1 MGYRKYENYESF
13 VRDVLFTVM
22 QDRHAIIICNW
33 HDAQGLIASLNST
46 TLNGK
51 TLALDIESAEN
62 FDDDVITA
70 QMNDG
75 NMLIT
80 IYDNGFVCCEPAL
93 FTDKA
98 ISFIDSKY
106 YVEKDAS
113 SALGYA
119 ITSEIIPFEID
130 IDRLW

>member
-1 MGYRKYENYESF
+1 MEYRKYENYESF

-33 HDAQGLIASLNST
+33 HDTQGLITSLNST

-51 TLALDIESAEN
+51 TLSLDIESAES
-62 FDDDVITA
+62 FDDDILTA

-75 NMLIT
+75 NTLIT
-80 IYDNGFVCCEPAL
+80 IYDNASICCEPAL

-106 YVEKDAS
+106 FVEKDAS
-113 SALGYA
+113 SALNYA
-119 ITSEIIPFEID
+119 ITSEIIPFEIG
-130 IDRLW
+130 ICSR

>member
-1 MGYRKYENYESF
+1 MEYRKYENYESF

-51 TLALDIESAEN
+51 TLSLDIESAES
-62 FDDDVITA
+62 FDDDILTA

-75 NMLIT
+75 NMLLT
-80 IYDNGFVCCEPAL
+80 IYDNGFIYCEPAL
-93 FTDKA
+93 FTNKA
-98 ISFIDSKY
+98 ISFIDSTY
-106 YVEKDAS
+106 FVENKAL
-113 SALGYA
+113 SALDYA
-119 ITSEIIPFEID
+119 ITSKIIRFSICS
-130 IDRLW
+130 R

>member
-1 MGYRKYENYESF
+1 MEYCKYENYESF

-33 HDAQGLIASLNST
+33 HDTQGLIASLNST

-51 TLALDIESAEN
+51 TLSLDIESAES
-62 FDDDVITA
+62 FDDDILTA

-80 IYDNGFVCCEPAL
+80 IYDNASICCEPAL

-106 YVEKDAS
+106 FVEKDAS
-113 SALGYA
+113 SALNYA
-119 ITSEIIPFEID
+119 ITSEIIPFEIG
-130 IDRLW
+130 ICSR

>member
-1 MGYRKYENYESF
+1 MEYRKYENYESF

-33 HDAQGLIASLNST
+33 HDTQGLIASLNST

-51 TLALDIESAEN
+51 TLSLDIESAES
-62 FDDDVITA
+62 FDDDILTA

-80 IYDNGFVCCEPAL
+80 IYDNASICCEPAL

-106 YVEKDAS
+106 FVEKDAS
-113 SALGYA
+113 SALNYA
-119 ITSEIIPFEID
+119 ITSEIIPFEIG
-130 IDRLW
+130 ICSR

>member
-1 MGYRKYENYESF
+1 MEYRKYENYESF

-33 HDAQGLIASLNST
+33 RDAQGLIASLNST

-51 TLALDIESAEN
+51 TLSLDIESAES
-62 FDDDVITA
+62 FDDDILTA

-80 IYDNGFVCCEPAL
+80 IYDNASICCEPAL

-106 YVEKDAS
+106 FVEKDAS
-113 SALGYA
+113 SAFNYA
-119 ITSEIIPFEID
+119 ITSEIIPFEIG
-130 IDRLW
+130 ICSR

>member
-1 MGYRKYENYESF
+1 MEYRKYENYESF

-33 HDAQGLIASLNST
+33 HDTQGLIASLNST
-46 TLNGK
+46 TLNGE
-51 TLALDIESAEN
+51 TLSLDIESAES
-62 FDDDVITA
+62 FDDDILTA

-80 IYDNGFVCCEPAL
+80 IYDNASICCEPAL
-93 FTDKA
+93 FTNKA

-106 YVEKDAS
+106 FVEKDAS
-113 SALGYA
+113 SAFNYA
-119 ITSEIIPFEID
+119 ITSEIIPFEIG
-130 IDRLW
+130 ICSR

>member
-1 MGYRKYENYESF
+1 MEYCKYENYESF

-51 TLALDIESAEN
+51 TLSLDIESAES
-62 FDDDVITA
+62 FDDDILTA

-80 IYDNGFVCCEPAL
+80 IYDNASICCEPAL

-106 YVEKDAS
+106 FVEKDAS
-113 SALGYA
+113 SAFNYA
-119 ITSEIIPFEID
+119 IASEIIPFEIG
-130 IDRLW
+130 IGSR

>member
-1 MGYRKYENYESF
+1 MEYRKYENYESF

-33 HDAQGLIASLNST
+33 HDTQGLIASLNST

-51 TLALDIESAEN
+51 TLSLDIESAES
-62 FDDDVITA
+62 FDDDILTA

-80 IYDNGFVCCEPAL
+80 IYDNASICCEPAL

-106 YVEKDAS
+106 FVEKDAS
-113 SALGYA
+113 SAFSYA
-119 ITSEIIPFEID
+119 ITSEIIPFEIG
-130 IDRLW
+130 ICSR

>member
-1 MGYRKYENYESF
+1 MEYRKYENYESF

-33 HDAQGLIASLNST
+33 HDTQGLIASLNST

-51 TLALDIESAEN
+51 TLSLDIESAES
-62 FDDDVITA
+62 FDDDILTA

-75 NMLIT
+75 NMLLT
-80 IYDNGFVCCEPAL
+80 IYDNGFIYCEPAL

-106 YVEKDAS
+106 FVEKDAS
-113 SALGYA
+113 SALNYA
-119 ITSEIIPFEID
+119 ITSEIIPFEIG
-130 IDRLW
+130 ICSR

>member
-1 MGYRKYENYESF
+1 MEYRKYKNYESF

-22 QDRHAIIICNW
+22 QDHHAIIICNW
-33 HDAQGLIASLNST
+33 HDTQGLIASLNST

-51 TLALDIESAEN
+51 TLSLDIESAES
-62 FDDDVITA
+62 FDDDILTA

-80 IYDNGFVCCEPAL
+80 IYDNASICCEPAL

-106 YVEKDAS
+106 FVEKDAS
-113 SALGYA
+113 SAFNYA
-119 ITSEIIPFEID
+119 ITSEIIPFEIG
-130 IDRLW
+130 ICSR

>member
-1 MGYRKYENYESF
+1 MEYRKYENYESF

-51 TLALDIESAEN
+51 TLSLDIESAES
-62 FDDDVITA
+62 FEDDILTA

-80 IYDNGFVCCEPAL
+80 IYDNASICCEPAL

-106 YVEKDAS
+106 FVEKDAS
-113 SALGYA
+113 SAFNYA
-119 ITSEIIPFEID
+119 ITNEIIPFEIG
-130 IDRLW
+130 IGSR

>member
-1 MGYRKYENYESF
+1 MEYRNYENYESF

-33 HDAQGLIASLNST
+33 HDTQGLIASLNST

-51 TLALDIESAEN
+51 TLSLDIESAES
-62 FDDDVITA
+62 FDDDILTA

-80 IYDNGFVCCEPAL
+80 IYDNASICCEPAL

-106 YVEKDAS
+106 FVEKDAS
-113 SALGYA
+113 SAFNYA
-119 ITSEIIPFEID
+119 ITSEIIPFEIG
-130 IDRLW
+130 IGSR

>member
-1 MGYRKYENYESF
+1 MEYRKYENYESF
-13 VRDVLFTVM
+13 VRDVLFTVI

-51 TLALDIESAEN
+51 TLSLDIESAES
-62 FDDDVITA
+62 FDDDILTA

-80 IYDNGFVCCEPAL
+80 IYDNASICCEPAL

-106 YVEKDAS
+106 FVEKDAS
-113 SALGYA
+113 SALNYA
-119 ITSEIIPFEID
+119 ITSEIIPFEIG
-130 IDRLW
+130 ICSR

>member
-1 MGYRKYENYESF
+1 MEYCKYENYESF

-51 TLALDIESAEN
+51 TLSLDIESAES
-62 FDDDVITA
+62 FDDDIFTA
-70 QMNDG
+70 KMNDG

-80 IYDNGFVCCEPAL
+80 IYDNASICCEPAL

-106 YVEKDAS
+106 FVEKDAS
-113 SALGYA
+113 SAFNYA
-119 ITSEIIPFEID
+119 ITSEIIPFEIG
-130 IDRLW
+130 ISGR

>member
-1 MGYRKYENYESF
+1 MEYRKYENYESF

-22 QDRHAIIICNW
+22 QDCHAIIICNW

-51 TLALDIESAEN
+51 TLSLDIESAES
-62 FDDDVITA
+62 FDDDILTA

-80 IYDNGFVCCEPAL
+80 IYDNAFICCEPAL

-106 YVEKDAS
+106 FVEKDAS
-113 SALGYA
+113 SAFNYA
-119 ITSEIIPFEID
+119 ITSEIIPFEIS
-130 IDRLW
+130 IGSR

>member
-1 MGYRKYENYESF
+1 MEYRKYENYESF

-51 TLALDIESAEN
+51 TLSLDIESAES
-62 FDDDVITA
+62 FDDDILTA

-80 IYDNGFVCCEPAL
+80 IYDNASICCEPAL

-106 YVEKDAS
+106 FVEKDAS
-113 SALGYA
+113 SALNYA
-119 ITSEIIPFEID
+119 ITSEIIPFEIG
-130 IDRLW
+130 ICSR

>member
-1 MGYRKYENYESF
+1 MEYRKYENYESF

-22 QDRHAIIICNW
+22 QNRHAIIICNW
-33 HDAQGLIASLNST
+33 HDTQGLIASLNST

-51 TLALDIESAEN
+51 TLSLDIESAES
-62 FDDDVITA
+62 FDDDILTA

-80 IYDNGFVCCEPAL
+80 IYDNASVCCEPAL

-106 YVEKDAS
+106 FVEKDAS
-113 SALGYA
+113 SAFNYA
-119 ITSEIIPFEID
+119 IISEIIPFEIG
-130 IDRLW
+130 IGSR

>member
-1 MGYRKYENYESF
+1 MEYRKYENYESF
-13 VRDVLFTVM
+13 VRDLLFTVM

-33 HDAQGLIASLNST
+33 HDAQGLIASLNGI

-51 TLALDIESAEN
+51 TLSLDIESAES
-62 FDDDVITA
+62 FDDDILTA

-80 IYDNGFVCCEPAL
+80 IYDNASICCEPAL

-106 YVEKDAS
+106 FVEKDAS
-113 SALGYA
+113 SALNYA
-119 ITSEIIPFEID
+119 ITSEIIPFEIG
-130 IDRLW
+130 ICSR

>member
-1 MGYRKYENYESF
+1 MEYRKYENYESF

-22 QDRHAIIICNW
+22 HDRHAIIICNW
-33 HDAQGLIASLNST
+33 HDTQGLIASLNST

-51 TLALDIESAEN
+51 TLSLDIESAES
-62 FDDDVITA
+62 FDDDILTA

-80 IYDNGFVCCEPAL
+80 IYDNASICCEPAL

-106 YVEKDAS
+106 FVEKDAS
-113 SALGYA
+113 SAFNYA
-119 ITSEIIPFEID
+119 ITSEIISFEIG
-130 IDRLW
+130 IGSR

>member
-1 MGYRKYENYESF
+1 MEYRKYENYESF
-13 VRDVLFTVM
+13 IRDVLFTVM

-33 HDAQGLIASLNST
+33 HDTQGLIASLNST

-51 TLALDIESAEN
+51 TLSLDIESAES
-62 FDDDVITA
+62 FDDDILTA

-80 IYDNGFVCCEPAL
+80 IYDNASICCEPAL

-106 YVEKDAS
+106 FVEKDAS
-113 SALGYA
+113 SALNYA
-119 ITSEIIPFEID
+119 ITSEIIPFEIG
-130 IDRLW
+130 ICSR

>member
-1 MGYRKYENYESF
+1 MEYRKYENYESF
-13 VRDVLFTVM
+13 VQDVLFTVM

-33 HDAQGLIASLNST
+33 HDTQGLIASLNST

-51 TLALDIESAEN
+51 TLSLDIESAES
-62 FDDDVITA
+62 FDDDILTA

-80 IYDNGFVCCEPAL
+80 IYDNASICCEPAL

-106 YVEKDAS
+106 FVEKDAS
-113 SALGYA
+113 SAFNYA
-119 ITSEIIPFEID
+119 ITSEIIPFEIG
-130 IDRLW
+130 ICSR

>member
-1 MGYRKYENYESF
+1 MEYRKYENYESF

-22 QDRHAIIICNW
+22 QDHHAIIICNW
-33 HDAQGLIASLNST
+33 RDVQGLIASLNST

-51 TLALDIESAEN
+51 TLVLDIESADG
-62 FDDDVITA
+62 FDDDIITA

-75 NMLIT
+75 NMLLT
-80 IYDNGFVCCEPAL
+80 IYDNGFIYCEPAL

-106 YVEKDAS
+106 FVEKDAS
-113 SALGYA
+113 SALNYA
-119 ITSEIIPFEID
+119 ITSEIIPFEIG
-130 IDRLW
+130 ICSR

>member
-1 MGYRKYENYESF
+1 MEYRKYENYESF
-13 VRDVLFTVM
+13 VRDVLFAVM

-33 HDAQGLIASLNST
+33 HDTQGLIASLNST

-51 TLALDIESAEN
+51 TLSLDIESAES
-62 FDDDVITA
+62 FDDDILTA

-80 IYDNGFVCCEPAL
+80 IYDNASICCEPAL

-98 ISFIDSKY
+98 ISFINSKY
-106 YVEKDAS
+106 FVEKDAS
-113 SALGYA
+113 SALSYA
-119 ITSEIIPFEID
+119 ITSEIIPFEIG
-130 IDRLW
+130 IGSR

>member
-1 MGYRKYENYESF
+1 MEYRKYENYESF

-33 HDAQGLIASLNST
+33 HDTQGLIASLNST

-51 TLALDIESAEN
+51 TLSLDIESAES
-62 FDDDVITA
+62 FDDDILTA

-80 IYDNGFVCCEPAL
+80 IYDNASICCEPAL

-106 YVEKDAS
+106 FVEKDAS
-113 SALGYA
+113 SALNYA
-119 ITSEIIPFEID
+119 ITSEIIPFEIG
-130 IDRLW
+130 ISSR

>member
-1 MGYRKYENYESF
+1 MEYRKYENYESF
-13 VRDVLFTVM
+13 IRDVLFTVM

-33 HDAQGLIASLNST
+33 HDTQGLIASLNST

-51 TLALDIESAEN
+51 TLSLDSESAES
-62 FDDDVITA
+62 FDDDILTA

-80 IYDNGFVCCEPAL
+80 IYDNASICCEPAL

-106 YVEKDAS
+106 FVEKDAS
-113 SALGYA
+113 SALNYA
-119 ITSEIIPFEID
+119 ITSEIIPFEIG
-130 IDRLW
+130 ICSR